1 MAFNLLAP
9 RKKKPNQFVSDP
21 SQLTPTPTQTRP
33 TFQFDFRSLP
43 GGATEIRR
51 QTTEQA
57 NRPPIPAFTPGPT
70 WNRQGVLPAPNRGRI
85 WNVATLR
92 PGTDLTGPQFPWQMK
107 RGISSDASR
116 QAAFRFGFGSGEG
129 RTGFARKAPGSFFDP
144 RFMFD
149 PGFQQ
154 WRQGQ
159 RALRR

>member
-9 RKKKPNQFVSDP
+9 RRKKKNQFVTDP

-57 NRPPIPAFTPGPT
+57 NRPPTPEFTRFRRPT
-70 WNRQGVLPAPNRGRI
+70 EGTGARMF
-85 WNVATLR
+85 NVATLR
-92 PGTDLTGPQFPWQMK
+92 PGADVTGPQFPFELR

-129 RTGFARKAPGSFFDP
+129 RTGFARRAPGTTFDP
-144 RFMFD
+144 RFGFD

-154 WRQGQ
+154 WLIRQ